1 MTTLAHWLHVVAAA
15 AWLGG
20 NLIMLMVPGLMAQG
34 GPPAMLATGRTA
46 LVLGR
51 VFFTPAAI
59 VTLLTGIW
67 LVIDIDAYGF
77 GDAFVSL
84 GFAAILI
91 ILVGSFAVL
100 IPNGRKMVA
109 AMEAGDG
116 ATARAL
122 APRQSTMS
130 VINAV
135 VLLVTFYGMV
145 ARWGA

>member
-20 NLIMLMVPGLMAQG
+20 NLVMLMVPGLMSSG

-46 LVLGR
+46 LMLGR

-59 VTLLTGIW
+59 LTLLTGIW
-67 LVIDIDAYGF
+67 LVADIEAYGF
-77 GDAFVSL
+77 GERFVTV
-84 GFAAILI
+84 GFAAVLLI
-91 ILVGSFAVL
+91 FIGSFAVM

-109 AMEAGDG
+109 AMEAGDA
-116 ATARAL
+116 ATAQAL
-122 APRQSTMS
+122 APRQSTMG
-130 VINAV
+130 VINVV
-135 VLLVTFYGMV
+135 VLLVTMYAMV

>member
-46 LVLGR
+46 LALGR

-59 VTLLTGIW
+59 ITLLTGIW
-67 LVIDIDAYGF
+67 LVIDIDGYGF
-77 GDAFVSL
+77 GEAFVSV
-84 GFAAILI
+84 GFAAVI
-91 ILVGSFAVL
+91 IIVIGSFAVL

-109 AMEAGDG
+109 AMESGDA
-116 ATARAL
+116 ATAQRL

-130 VINAV
+130 VVNVI
-135 VLLVTFYGMV
+135 VLLVTFYAMV

>member
-1 MTTLAHWLHVVAAA
+1 MTTLAHWLHVVSAA

-20 NLIMLMVPGLMAQG
+20 NLIMLMVPGLMARG

-59 VTLLTGIW
+59 LTLLTGIW
-67 LVIDIDAYGF
+67 LVLGIDAYGF
-77 GDAFVSL
+77 GDAFVSV
-84 GFAAILI
+84 GFAAFGVILI
-91 ILVGSFAVL
+91 GSFAVL

-116 ATARAL
+116 ATAQAL

-130 VINAV
+130 VVNVV
-135 VLLVTFYGMV
+135 VLLVTFYAMV

>member
-20 NLIMLMVPGLMAQG
+20 NLIMLMVPGLMARG
-34 GPPAMLATGRTA
+34 GPQAMLATGRTA

-59 VTLLTGIW
+59 ITLLTGIW
-67 LVIDIDAYGF
+67 LVIDLEAYGF
-77 GDAFVSL
+77 GEAFVSV
-84 GFAAILI
+84 GFAAVIIILI
-91 ILVGSFAVL
+91 GSIVVL
-100 IPNGRKMVA
+100 IPNGRKMVE

-116 ATARAL
+116 ATAQAL

-130 VINAV
+130 VVNV
-135 VLLVTFYGMV
+135 LVLLVTFYAMV